1 MSGAVSEAV
10 SEAVETATDAVVA
23 ETAAAS
29 ATVDAQEAQIAA
41 ATAEASASQAETAA
55 QGAVAASE
63 VAAALAQGNAA
74 QTLLDAMSRLSAAEI
89 RNEELW
95 TEIQNQQSRLQ
106 QMASEISSLTQRVST
121 SSTPQPEQEAVV
133 EILTTEIEPESGEA
147 VQEALPTRRKIRLL

>member
-1 MSGAVSEAV
+1 MSASI

-29 ATVDAQEAQIAA
+29 ATVDAQEAQISA
-41 ATAEASASQAETAA
+41 ATAGASASQAETAA

-95 TEIQNQQSRLQ
+95 TLIQDQQSRLQ
-106 QMASEISSLTQRVST
+106 QMASEISSLTQMVST
-121 SSTPQPEQEAVV
+121 SSTLQPELEPAA

-147 VQEALPTRRKIRLL
+147 VPEVLPTRRKIRLL